1 MSERFSR
8 FSTWSATKVGSYWAF
23 IAALGLVV
31 AWAVTGPF
39 FGFSNTWQLVINTST
54 TIVTFL
60 MVFLLQYD
68 QNRNATALQVK
79 LDELIRSQKG
89 ARNMLVDAEDM
100 SDEQLEALH
109 EEFQRVRK
117 TDVLGSPAAERRLAV
132 DRHRRAAMNP
142 REA

>member
-1 MSERFSR
+1 VSERFSR

-23 IAALGLVV
+23 IVALGLVV

-100 SDEQLEALH
+100 SDEQLEKLH

-117 TDVLGSPAAERRLAV
+117 ARRSAKP
-132 DRHRRAAMNP
+132 RRRATA
-142 REA
+142 RR

>member
-1 MSERFSR
+1 VSERFSR

-68 QNRNATALQVK
+68 QNRNAKALQVK

-109 EEFQRVRK
+109 EEFQRVRN
-117 TDVLGSPAAERRLAV
+117 DRRS
-132 DRHRRAAMNP
+132 RKPRRRAAT
-142 REA
+142 RR

>member
-1 MSERFSR
+1 MSERFSH

-31 AWAVTGPF
+31 AWAVTGPL

-68 QNRNATALQVK
+68 QNRNAQALQVK
-79 LDELIRSQKG
+79 LDELIRSTKG
-89 ARNMLVDAEDM
+89 ARNLLVDAEDM
-100 SDEQLEALH
+100 SDEQLEELH
-109 EEFQRVRK
+109 RQFQQVRK
-117 TDVLGSPAAERRLAV
+117 ERRSTTS
-132 DRHRRAAMNP
+132 RRQEPA
-142 REA
+142 RIT

>member
-1 MSERFSR
+1 VSERFSR
-8 FSTWSATKVGSYWAF
+8 VSTWSATKVGSYWAF

-31 AWAVTGPF
+31 AWAATGPV

-68 QNRNATALQVK
+68 QNRNAKALQVK
-79 LDELIRSQKG
+79 LDELIRSKEG

-100 SDEQLEALH
+100 SDEQLEELH
-109 EEFQRVRK
+109 RQFQRVRE
-117 TDVLGSPAAERRLAV
+117 D
-132 DRHRRAAMNP
+132 RRAATHRRRSP
-142 REA
+142 ARST

>member
-31 AWAVTGPF
+31 AWAVTGPL

-68 QNRNATALQVK
+68 QNRNARALQVK

-100 SDEQLEALH
+100 SDEQLEELH
-109 EEFQRVRK
+109 EEFQRIRK
-117 TDVLGSPAAERRLAV
+117 ARRS
-132 DRHRRAAMNP
+132 RPRRRAAT
-142 REA
+142 ASSG

>member
-1 MSERFSR
+1 VSERFSR

-109 EEFQRVRK
+109 EEFQRVRN
-117 TDVLGSPAAERRLAV
+117 DRRS
-132 DRHRRAAMNP
+132 RKPRRRAAT
-142 REA
+142 RR

>member
-23 IAALGLVV
+23 VAALGLVV
-31 AWAVTGPF
+31 AWAVTGPV

-68 QNRNATALQVK
+68 QNRNAQALQVK
-79 LDELIRSQKG
+79 LDELIRSTKG

-100 SDEQLEALH
+100 SDEQLEELH
-109 EEFQRVRK
+109 RQFQQVRR
-117 TDVLGSPAAERRLAV
+117 ERRSATS
-132 DRHRRAAMNP
+132 RR
-142 REA
+142 REPARST

>member
-1 MSERFSR
+1 VSERFSR

-31 AWAVTGPF
+31 AWAGTGPV

-68 QNRNATALQVK
+68 QNRNAKALQVK
-79 LDELIRSQKG
+79 LDELIRSKEG

-100 SDEQLEALH
+100 SDEQLEELH
-109 EEFQRVRK
+109 RQFQRVR
-117 TDVLGSPAAERRLAV
+117 EE
-132 DRHRRAAMNP
+132 RRAATDRRRSP
-142 REA
+142 ARST

>member
-1 MSERFSR
+1 MCGNAGHVSERFSR

-23 IAALGLVV
+23 VAALGLVV
-31 AWAVTGPF
+31 AWAVTGPV

-68 QNRNATALQVK
+68 QNRNAKALQVK
-79 LDELIRSQKG
+79 LDELIRSKEG

-109 EEFQRVRK
+109 AEFQRLRTARRK
-117 TDVLGSPAAERRLAV
+117 SRSR
-132 DRHRRAAMNP
+132 DRKRAASSNG
-142 REA
+142 RR

>member
-1 MSERFSR
+1 
-8 FSTWSATKVGSYWAF
+8 VGSYWAF

-31 AWAVTGPF
+31 GWAVTGPL

-60 MVFLLQYD
+60 MVLLLQYD
-68 QNRNATALQVK
+68 QNRNARALQVK

-100 SDEQLEALH
+100 SDEQLEELH
-109 EEFQRVRK
+109 EEFQRIRK
-117 TDVLGSPAAERRLAV
+117 ARRS
-132 DRHRRAAMNP
+132 RPRRRAAT
-142 REA
+142 ASSG